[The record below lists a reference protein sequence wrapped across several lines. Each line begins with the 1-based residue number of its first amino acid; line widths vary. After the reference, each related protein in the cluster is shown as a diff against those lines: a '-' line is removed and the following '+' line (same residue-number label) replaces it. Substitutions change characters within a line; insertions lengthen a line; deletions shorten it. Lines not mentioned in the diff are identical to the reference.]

1 MAGTYLEHTS
11 KPLSGVYTLIVAALE
26 YVVMGNRGI
35 VAYPFTANW
44 GPCNV
49 LTTVLYGSEF
59 DNKFN
64 PTGSTAVTASKISTH
79 AFKGKLQTMLAFRM
93 STLAA
98 KKGEAVLK
106 DSTQQPALTL
116 ETLYESDRAFVI
128 AVKDSLNFETGKLL
142 ELTENGVL
150 RLRVESDTLQGLVDQ
165 LDYSDYVRVKSK
177 GASMPA
183 NNAGVQFTGGDN
195 GAVVTVENYSDFLTE
210 IEADGKANAFTLDA
224 VTDESILATVITFVK
239 RVRDEGFYTTF
250 VRGGAKAWDTNLD
263 ASGTA
268 AFACNHRGIVC
279 VGNGCNGYSAA
290 EMAIF
295 VAARVASVPLNRTL
309 TDEVIDYTDVNKKLT
324 PGERVT
330 AKQNGTLVFVM
341 EGKAVVI
348 DEGINTLTVPHAD
361 EVVEMGKIRINNALD
376 QIAHDLEVF
385 GNEYKKTRSNTD
397 AARKTYA
404 ATVEETYYKG
414 LVTME
419 VLQPGATYRPD
430 SEYHG
435 KDAVFHPKVDEAFF
449 VSDVQPV
456 DSMERIYQKIRLHF

>member
-26 YVVMGNRGI
+26 YVLMGARGY

-44 GPCNV
+44 GPTNV
-49 LTTVLYGSEF
+49 LTTVLFGSEF

-64 PTGSTAVTASKISTH
+64 PTKSAAVTANKISTH
-79 AFKGKLQTMLAFRM
+79 AFKGKPQRVFAYRM
-93 STLAA
+93 ATAAAAKGEVSLAA
-98 KKGEAVLK
+98 SAGNPLV
-106 DSTQQPALTL
+106 L
-116 ETLYESDRAFVI
+116 ETLYPSDRAFV
-128 AVKDSLNFETGKLL
+128 AVVKDALNYETGKLL
-142 ELTENGVL
+142 EITENGVL
-150 RLRVESDTLQGLVDQ
+150 RFRTEAETIDDLAVKI
-165 LDYSDYVRVKSK
+165 DYSDVVRVKSK
-177 GASMPA
+177 GTALPT
-183 NNAGVQFTGGDN
+183 NTAGTAFAGGNN
-195 GAVVTVENYSDFLTE
+195 GAVVTATEYDAFLVA
-210 IEADGKANAFTLDA
+210 IEADGKANAFALDA
-224 VTDESILATVITFVK
+224 VTDETILATVITFVK

-250 VRGGAKAWDTNLD
+250 VRGGPLSWDTNLD

-279 VGNGCNGYSAA
+279 VGNGVNGYSAA

-295 VAARVASVPLNRTL
+295 IAARVASVPLNRTL
-309 TDEVIDYTDVNKKLT
+309 TDEVIDYTEVNKKLT

-330 AKQNGTLVFVM
+330 AKENGTLIFVM

-430 SEYHG
+430 PEYHG

-456 DSMERIYQKIRLHF
+456 DSMERIYQKIKLHF